1 MAIMCNIILLKMF
14 KVEMF
19 LVANFSY
26 ANIYVNE
33 CSQTLFFAFKHHSNF
48 VHSKNGNYISLFFHF
63 YKEKNRDE
71 NIALN
76 YSVCH
81 WD

>member
-19 LVANFSY
+19 FVANFSY
-26 ANIYVNE
+26 ANIHVNE
-33 CSQTLFFAFKHHSNF
+33 CSQRLFFSFKHHSIL
-48 VHSKNGNYISLFFHF
+48 YIPKMEITFLCFFHF

-71 NIALN
+71 NIELS
-76 YSVCH
+76 YSFCH
-81 WD
+81 